1 MPLFNDISTLKSVT
15 GGAISATME
24 LDSIEPYF
32 QIAHERHIEA
42 WLGTDLLTALE
53 TGLAAGSPAVK
64 WTALAPY
71 YRRALGWLTMYEY
84 LSFATVQLGES
95 GLHRVETDSHKTA
108 YKYQEKAI
116 RETALQN
123 GYEAL
128 EKLLI
133 YLEANQADY
142 DEWEL
147 SPGYQLYHGVL
158 LNTATAFRMVGGKK
172 ISRQVFEVVR
182 GMITEVEELA
192 IVPIIGQAQYDAL
205 LTARKTGT
213 WTSETLEKKIILLA
227 QRIAAHFTLV
237 TALKQHIVALK
248 GDAVVQLEAEADQSL
263 PKEGAPTLAAVG
275 IRLDSHDETANR
287 YIKIMRTLLDANT
300 EDPALVDYA
309 AWLVTLAE
317 LEAAYQTAREA
328 TNAADALSYAYGC
341 CHDLSERCDGGNAF
355 GFGMGFGTTR
365 KGASRI

>member
-1 MPLFNDISTLKSVT
+1 MSLFNDITTLKTVT
-15 GGAISATME
+15 GGAISATMDY
-24 LDSIEPYF
+24 DSISPFF
-32 QIAHERHIEA
+32 QIAHERHIES

-53 TGLAAGSPAVK
+53 AGLAAGSPAAK

-116 RETALQN
+116 RETAIAN

-133 YLEANQADY
+133 FLDANRTDY
-142 DEWEL
+142 TQWPL
-147 SPGYQLYHGVL
+147 AAGFALYHGVL
-158 LNTATAFRMVGGKK
+158 LNTAAAFRMVSSKK
-172 ISRQVFEVVR
+172 LNRQVFEVVR
-182 GMITEVEELA
+182 GMVTEVEELA

-213 WTSETLEKKIILLA
+213 WTDETLEKKIILLC

-237 TALKQHIVALK
+237 TALRQHLVTLK
-248 GDAVVQLEAEADQSL
+248 GDAVVQLEADAEQSL
-263 PKEGAPTLAAVG
+263 PKEAMPGLAAVG
-275 IRLDSHDETANR
+275 IRLDSHDDTANR
-287 YIKIMRTLLDANT
+287 YINVLRGLLTTNVDET
-300 EDPALVDYA
+300 ALAGYK
-309 AWLVTLAE
+309 AWVATLAAAE
-317 LEAAYQTAREA
+317 EAYQDAREVENGEC
-328 TNAADALSYAYGC
+328 TIDNYTG
-341 CHDLSERCDGGNAF
+341 ERCDGGNAF
-355 GFGMGFGTTR
+355 GFNTGYATTR
-365 KGASRI
+365 KGASRL